1 MVRQSK
7 RYTKRNTRRSRRNIK
22 RGGGVFDFFSSKSDA
37 QKAEEQQIEASCKQQ
52 LEAVAKKYASLPE
65 PEPAPVFAPESPTP
79 APGTPTGQQGGRR
92 RRRSR
97 KY

>member
-52 LEAVAKKYASLPE
+52 LEAVAKKYASV
-65 PEPAPVFAPESPTP
+65 PEPAPAPESPTP
-79 APGTPTGQQGGRR
+79 APSSGQQGGRR